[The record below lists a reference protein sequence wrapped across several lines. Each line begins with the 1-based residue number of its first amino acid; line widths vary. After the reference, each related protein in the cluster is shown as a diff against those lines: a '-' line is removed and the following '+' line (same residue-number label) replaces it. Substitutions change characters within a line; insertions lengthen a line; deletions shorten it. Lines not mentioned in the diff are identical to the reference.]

1 MQEASA
7 VLHSFSTQLLLL
19 LLIMMLLLVILN
31 TYSYWYFECP
41 LTVSSSSFIQCKSYV
56 FSAV

>member
-41 LTVSSSSFIQCKSYV
+41 LTVSSSFIQCKSYV